1 MRVRLLTPGNKA
13 QAIAAH
19 LPTLQ
24 KFASEV
30 VSGLREAAAIGR
42 GHRRT
47 GESP

>member
-1 MRVRLLTPGNKA
+1 MRVRLNGLGNIA
-13 QAIAAH
+13 QAIARH

-30 VSGLREAAAIGR
+30 VPGLREAAAIE